1 MSKVAAN
8 SDLTASIDWL
18 EFTLLKIDLASV
30 IKQFLQLPEAEFT
43 ALDKGRFGYRKQ
55 QKWQQGNVFVLY
67 NATDGS
73 DEMGIHV
80 MLTGT
85 GCRDYEA
92 HHDLRRLLL
101 CVVAMDTEANFS
113 RLDLAID
120 DIGEHLLNFGR
131 IHDAALARH
140 FTSRW
145 AKWDEVNSR
154 KCNSGEYLGRT
165 MYFGSQSSDI
175 FCRIYDKTL
184 ERQAK
189 GDEDEPVPEHWTR
202 WEVVYRK
209 DRAANLAR
217 VMATKEMAVG
227 EAIRATLNQY
237 LRFLTPS
244 ADTNKSRWPT
254 APWWERFLADVGK
267 LVLTSRKETKSI
279 EEMADWVNRQIGP
292 TIAAIMK
299 AKEGEM
305 DWLVR
310 IINGGV
316 GRLSQRHLDAIFQ
329 YQTEQEKSDCNENKA
344 V

>member
-1 MSKVAAN
+1 
-8 SDLTASIDWL
+8 
-18 EFTLLKIDLASV
+18 
-30 IKQFLQLPEAEFT
+30 
-43 ALDKGRFGYRKQ
+43 
-55 QKWQQGNVFVLY
+55 
-67 NATDGS
+67 
-73 DEMGIHV
+73 
-80 MLTGT
+80 
-85 GCRDYEA
+85 
-92 HHDLRRLLL
+92 
-101 CVVAMDTEANFS
+101 
-113 RLDLAID
+113 
-120 DIGEHLLNFGR
+120 
-131 IHDAALARH
+131 
-140 FTSRW
+140 
-145 AKWDEVNSR
+145 
-154 KCNSGEYLGRT
+154 
-165 MYFGSQSSDI
+165 
-175 FCRIYDKTL
+175 
-184 ERQAK
+184 
-189 GDEDEPVPEHWTR
+189 
-202 WEVVYRK
+202 
-209 DRAANLAR
+209 
-217 VMATKEMAVG
+217 MATKEMAVG